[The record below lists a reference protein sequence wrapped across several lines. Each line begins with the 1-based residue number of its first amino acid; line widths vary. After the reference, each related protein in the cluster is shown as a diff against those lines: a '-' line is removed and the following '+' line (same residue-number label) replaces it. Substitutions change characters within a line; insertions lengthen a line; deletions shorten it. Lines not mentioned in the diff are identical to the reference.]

1 MTNLQDFHLPFSNT
15 STLAIMAA
23 FLGRLVAIETNQPG
37 PGGSSTFEEDSRQA
51 FFYDTNTANPWPAL
65 GHAYAKLTALF
76 DQVCE
81 YRTNQT
87 EGPGSPKVFSKQG
100 FGGFEVRHKKRD
112 TFTVFFCDP
121 FKDPAPPSSFT
132 PVI

>member
-1 MTNLQDFHLPFSNT
+1 MTNLQGFHLPFSNT
-15 STLAIMAA
+15 STEDPRTAFRPSFRKVAA
-23 FLGRLVAIETNQPG
+23 RRI
-37 PGGSSTFEEDSRQA
+37 
-51 FFYDTNTANPWPAL
+51 FYDTTTANPWPAL
-65 GHAYAKLTALF
+65 GHACAKLTALF

-121 FKDPAPPSSFT
+121 FKDPAPPS
-132 PVI
+132 